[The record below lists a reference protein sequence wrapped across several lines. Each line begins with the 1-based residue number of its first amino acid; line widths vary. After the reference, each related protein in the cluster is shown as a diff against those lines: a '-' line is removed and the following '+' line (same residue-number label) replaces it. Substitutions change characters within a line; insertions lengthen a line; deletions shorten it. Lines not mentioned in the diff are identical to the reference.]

1 MEKKKW
7 FNVLLETTK
16 TIRVYAEDEDS
27 AKDKAEGK
35 LGPMWMANDA
45 WEE

>member
-7 FNVLLETTK
+7 FLVCCELSKNV
-16 TIRVYAEDEDS
+16 RVYAEDEDS
-27 AKDKAEGK
+27 AKEKAEKK
-35 LGPMWMANDA
+35 LGPMWMANEA